1 MKPFMCHW
9 LDPENPEVI
18 EAEDPAS
25 AAQSF
30 AELVGCCEIVVTVSG
45 DDVPDTR
52 WTVGRY
58 QTFGPDGRLTSTEYR
73 ARMAYEGELE

>member
-1 MKPFMCHW
+1 MTPFLCHW
-9 LDPENPEVI
+9 LDTENPEVI
-18 EAEDPAS
+18 EADTPA
-25 AAQSF
+25 AAAELF
-30 AELVGCCEIVVTVSG
+30 AGLVGCCEIVVTVRG

-73 ARMAYEGELE
+73 ARLANEGEVE

>member
-1 MKPFMCHW
+1 MTFLCHW

-30 AELVGCCEIVVTVSG
+30 AELVGCCEIVVTVRG

-58 QTFGPDGRLTSTEYR
+58 QTFGPDGSLTSTEYL

>member
-1 MKPFMCHW
+1 MTFLCHW

-30 AELVGCCEIVVTVSG
+30 AELVGCCEIVVTVRG

>member
-1 MKPFMCHW
+1 MTFLCHW

-30 AELVGCCEIVVTVSG
+30 AELVGCCEIVVMVRG

-73 ARMAYEGELE
+73 ARMAYEGEVE

>member
-1 MKPFMCHW
+1 MTFLCHW
-9 LDPENPEVI
+9 LDPENPEAI
-18 EAEDPAS
+18 DAPTPAEAAEL
-25 AAQSF
+25 F
-30 AELVGCCEIVVTVSG
+30 AGLVGCCEIVVTVRG

-58 QTFGPDGRLTSTEYR
+58 QTFGPDGRLTSTEYL

>member
-1 MKPFMCHW
+1 MTPFLCHW
-9 LDPENPEVI
+9 LDTENPEVI
-18 EAEDPAS
+18 EADTPA
-25 AAQSF
+25 AAVELF
-30 AELVGCCEIVVTVSG
+30 AGLVGCCEIVVTVRG

-73 ARMAYEGELE
+73 ARLANEGEVE